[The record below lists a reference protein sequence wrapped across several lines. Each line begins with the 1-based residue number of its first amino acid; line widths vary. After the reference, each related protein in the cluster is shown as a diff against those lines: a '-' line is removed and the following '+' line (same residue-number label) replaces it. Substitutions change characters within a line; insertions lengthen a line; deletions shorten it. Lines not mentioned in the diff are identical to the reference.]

1 MLNLK
6 DIMDSE
12 GLLYAVS
19 FLIVA
24 VIYVLYFI

>member
-1 MLNLK
+1 MFKIK

-12 GLLYAVS
+12 GLLYVVC